1 MDRLCTAQ
9 ELIVFVLLMTVKE
22 ESKKITNKADYVTE
36 TLCSPKLKPKILCN
50 SLQKKM
56 MIPDRNSPNLS

>member
-1 MDRLCTAQ
+1 MDRLCTAK
-9 ELIVFVLLMTVKE
+9 ELIVFILLMTMKE

-36 TLCSPKLKPKILCN
+36 TFCSPKLKPKILCN

-56 MIPDRNSPNLS
+56 MIPDRNSPNLR